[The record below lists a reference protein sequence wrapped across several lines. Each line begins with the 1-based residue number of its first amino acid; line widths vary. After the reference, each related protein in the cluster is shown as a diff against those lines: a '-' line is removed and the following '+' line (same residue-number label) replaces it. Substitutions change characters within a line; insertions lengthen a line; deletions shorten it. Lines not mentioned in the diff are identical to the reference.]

1 MIKKR
6 IVSILTCAFLLFASA
21 PAAFAEEVGID
32 ASEGTTIE
40 QPADT
45 ENIESGDTEEDK
57 EDIEK
62 PDPEPEEPGENP
74 GEEPEPSNPLEKPI
88 VNVSVESSCLVIKW
102 DRIEGALKYIV
113 YKKNGSSWEILKE
126 CSENELIYKD
136 YEVSNNNGY
145 IYKIEAVGDE
155 EQIESDGTRTYY
167 YMSKSDVSKV
177 INNRNGSYQIKVKS
191 VSGASAYQIQ
201 VSKYENFK
209 TVLSNKEVTALE
221 SKISSGLSTYGHY
234 YFRART
240 VKKTNG
246 YTDYSVWGK
255 AVETNLINMPYY
267 NQKKRYPTGCEPVSA
282 VMAMKYLG
290 SSVSYE
296 KYIAK
301 YLKKGKYPTKTN
313 PNKAFMGNPKS
324 KSAWGCYQ
332 TPIINATKKATK
344 KVKAKKSYEKSVD
357 ALAQK
362 YIDCSKPVIIWGTV
376 NMAPVKRTIKL
387 RCGVYWKSANHCLL
401 LTGYDSEYYYFNDPL
416 RSKNTRYSK
425 STVEKIFAKKDKRA
439 VIFYK

>member
-1 MIKKR
+1 MIKKK
-6 IVSILTCAFLLFASA
+6 IISILTCAFLLFAAA
-21 PAAFAEEVGID
+21 PSAFAEEANIAPSD
-32 ASEGTTIE
+32 ETAIE
-40 QPADT
+40 QPSAE
-45 ENIESGDTEEDK
+45 ENTESGSVENENKGDEDSQNPV
-57 EDIEK
+57 
-62 PDPEPEEPGENP
+62 PDEPGEDPNP
-74 GEEPEPSNPLEKPI
+74 PASLEKPVI
-88 VNVSVESSCLVIKW
+88 TISIESSCLVIKW
-102 DRIEGALKYIV
+102 NKVEGALKYIV

-126 CSENELIYKD
+126 CAENELTYKD
-136 YEVSNNNGY
+136 YNVSNNNGY
-145 IYKIEAVGDE
+145 VYKIEAINDE
-155 EQIESDGTRTYY
+155 EQIESDETRKYY
-167 YMSKSDVSKV
+167 YMDKSDVRKV
-177 INNRNGSYQIKVKS
+177 INNRNGSYQVEVKGI
-191 VSGASAYQIQ
+191 SGASAYEIQ

-209 TVLSNKEVTALE
+209 TVLLDKQVTAADG
-221 SKISSGLSTYGHY
+221 KISGGLSTYGHY

-240 VKKTNG
+240 VKKVNG

-255 AVETNLINMPYY
+255 AIETNLINMPYY

-296 KYIAK
+296 KYITK
-301 YLKKGKYPTKTN
+301 YLKKGKYPTRTN

-324 KSAWGCYQ
+324 RSAWGCYQ

-344 KVKAKKSYEKSVD
+344 KVKAKKSYEKSVA
-357 ALAQK
+357 ALTQK
-362 YIDCSKPVIIWGTV
+362 YIDYSKPVIIWGTV

-387 RCGVYWKSANHCLL
+387 RCGVYWKSPNHCLL

-416 RSKNTRYSK
+416 RAKNTRYSK